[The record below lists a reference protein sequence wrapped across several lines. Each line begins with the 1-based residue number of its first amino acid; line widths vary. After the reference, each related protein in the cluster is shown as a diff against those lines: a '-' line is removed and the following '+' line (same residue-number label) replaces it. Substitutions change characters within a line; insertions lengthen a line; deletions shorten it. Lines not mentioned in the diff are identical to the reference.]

1 MILRIFICFMLSG
14 LFCGAAS
21 YDELQEQLKSA
32 TEEPEVHRLKSQI
45 AGAALQ
51 RLEQGT
57 VSKTEEKKLRT
68 QVQAYCADVQLGSM
82 DVWYGDSVVSWSRL
96 LLLDG
101 QWKESRA
108 LLLEQ
113 AEVLQNIE
121 KNLSANNIPV
131 SSISPVAG
139 CRYVL
144 GETYR
149 LEFETLQTLEPA
161 VEALKH
167 FYNVYI
173 KYGDSSWGEKAQAK
187 AEAMQEILEGGGKQV
202 RIDLGP
208 HKKTFVAN
216 KFKLGARMVAEE
228 RYEDA
233 IEPIETAINFFPETR
248 QSVQALRNLAM
259 CKLHLRMDNEVVAI
273 AEYCCERFASDT
285 NSPLAVLGIGRQAIE
300 IKQGE
305 LGEELFGLY
314 VQKFPE
320 HQHRVDILSW
330 FAWRA
335 YKAEEWEKAARFFQ
349 SLETELRRIGQHD
362 EQLEKAVFIQAIHP
376 VRPEK
381 LDAFMAEF
389 PESERVA
396 SALSKKAQ
404 AQLVTG
410 KYSEAFQTLETL
422 KEKFPNAPA
431 SKKALSGLIV
441 ASVEAGKFDIAE
453 QVLNRMLEDKKAY
466 GYDVYLSTG
475 EGLLKAGKFELAET
489 AFAAVPLNANKTY
502 VEQALMGAA
511 SCQFG
516 RNEFEGCFQALEKLL
531 TKFPTTGRFY
541 DARLMQARCLVEMGH
556 MDEAVKAY
564 AEVGSQDYSVTIE
577 MAGVLTDPEERLAA
591 YQRVALLADPQK
603 PENQP
608 LIAESI
614 VASLPLGME
623 LQKYNLVVSACD
635 QFKQLFPDH
644 EKLPTIG
651 KFRREAE
658 RALAN

>member
-14 LFCGAAS
+14 LVCGAAS

-51 RLEQGT
+51 CLEHGAA
-57 VSKTEEKKLRT
+57 SKTEEKKLRA

-82 DVWYGDSVVSWSRL
+82 DVWYGESVVSWGRL

-101 QWKESRA
+101 KWRESRE

-121 KNLSANNIPV
+121 KNLKANNLPV

-149 LEFETLQTLEPA
+149 IEFEEFQTLEPA

-167 FYNVYI
+167 YYNVYI
-173 KYGDSSWGEKAQAK
+173 KYGDSPWGEKAQVK
-187 AEAMQEILEGGGKQV
+187 AEAMQEILEAGGKQV

-233 IEPIETAINFFPETR
+233 IEPIETAINYFPETR

-259 CKLHLRMDNEVVAI
+259 CKLRLGMEDEVMAI

-300 IKQGE
+300 IKQEE
-305 LGEELFGLY
+305 LGEELFALY
-314 VQKFPE
+314 LQNFPE

-335 YKAEEWEKAARFFQ
+335 YKVEEWEKVARFFQ

-362 EQLEKAVFIQAIHP
+362 ELLEKAVFIQAIHP
-376 VRPEK
+376 VHPEK

-389 PESERVA
+389 PESERVS

-404 AQLVTG
+404 AQLVAG
-410 KYSEAFQTLETL
+410 NYSEAFQTLETL
-422 KEKFPNAPA
+422 KEKFPDAPA

-475 EGLLKAGKFELAET
+475 EGLLKSEKFKLAET
-489 AFAAVPLNANKTY
+489 AFKAVPLNAKRAF
-502 VEQALMGAA
+502 VEQALMGTA
-511 SCQFG
+511 SCRFG
-516 RNEFEGCFQALEKLL
+516 RNSFEDCFQVLEELL
-531 TKFPTTGRFY
+531 AKYPTTGRFY
-541 DARLMQARCLVEMGH
+541 DARLMQARCLVQMGR
-556 MDEAVKAY
+556 MDDAVTAY

-591 YQRVALLADPQK
+591 YQRVALLADPQEA
-603 PENQP
+603 ENQP
-608 LIAESI
+608 LIAASI
-614 VASLPLGME
+614 VESLPLCME
-623 LQKYNLVVSACD
+623 LRKYNLALGACD
-635 QFKQLFPDH
+635 QFEELFPDH
-644 EKLPTIG
+644 ENIPTIG